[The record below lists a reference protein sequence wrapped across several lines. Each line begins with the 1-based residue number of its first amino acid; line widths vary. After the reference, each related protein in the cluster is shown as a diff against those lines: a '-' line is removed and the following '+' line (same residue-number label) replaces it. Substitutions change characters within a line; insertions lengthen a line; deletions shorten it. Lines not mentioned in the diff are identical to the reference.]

1 MKRILFGAATLLF
14 SGTLFAQAAP
24 VVAVDDPE
32 SLFVDDDPVIHRNK
46 QAALHIMRELLQC
59 GQWSKADQWLTERYI
74 QHNPSFAS
82 GRDTVVQAFSGRPEA
97 ATCDELTTG
106 IVAVTHDDDKVAVI
120 IRRENPDPRNPGQTY
135 TTIWVDMWRFVDGKA
150 DEHWDTAVINAA
162 PAGGRGAPGGG
173 RGAPG
178 GGRGAPQ

>member
-1 MKRILFGAATLLF
+1 MTRILFGAAALLF
-14 SGTLFAQAAP
+14 SGALFAQAAP

-74 QHNPSFAS
+74 QHNPMFAS

-106 IVAVTHDDDKVAVI
+106 IVAVTHDEDKVAVI
-120 IRRENPDPRNPGQTY
+120 IRRENPNPNVPDETY

-150 DEHWDTAVINAA
+150 DEHWDTATIAA
-162 PAGGRGAPGGG
+162 RGAGAGPGRGGPMPGGRGGP
-173 RGAPG
+173 
-178 GGRGAPQ
+178 PQ